1 MRTMSPKTLRFLII
15 GIALLIFGPL
25 LGWCVF
31 QVFGAKP
38 DPLGIEPKTDRIALI
53 IGAVLGAVGVFF
65 TLYAVI
71 THIFGSKHDA

>member
-1 MRTMSPKTLRFLII
+1 LLII

-25 LGWCVF
+25 LGWIVF

-53 IGAVLGAVGVFF
+53 IGVVLGAGGIFL
-65 TLYAVI
+65 TLYSI
-71 THIFGSKHDA
+71 FRHIFGPKSGV